1 LVFQG
6 GNDKNGKS
14 LDLPKLLPIG
24 KFFMGVEQAVEM
36 VSISEAQRRLGLSKN
51 TWLRRRKAL
60 GIRRYGYDVNW
71 IDVLRA
77 FTNQPTNERKSK

>member
-1 LVFQG
+1 
-6 GNDKNGKS
+6 
-14 LDLPKLLPIG
+14 
-24 KFFMGVEQAVEM
+24 MGVEGVVEM
-36 VSISEAQRRLGLSKN
+36 IRISEAQWRLGLSKN

-77 FTNQPTNERKSK
+77 FTTKPTNER

>member
-1 LVFQG
+1 
-6 GNDKNGKS
+6 
-14 LDLPKLLPIG
+14 
-24 KFFMGVEQAVEM
+24 MGVELVEM
-36 VSISEAQRRLGLSKN
+36 VRISEAQRRLGLSKN

-77 FTNQPTNERKSK
+77 FTNEPNKEERKSE